1 MKKYAVRAA
10 AIMLAV
16 IIASSSV
23 FAASAAAL
31 EELTGVKSPIISA
44 IEGFFAKTDG
54 QEVQTEQGGEADA
67 SPYALVV
74 SSESMTVT
82 VGKTVKMTA
91 TVSGVEEQ
99 PAINWKSTDTSVATV
114 TADGVVKGIRAG
126 KSAIVATAFVNGETL
141 SGEFVI
147 NVITRSNLVKDY
159 LSKHQ
164 VLSYQYSYVDDYY
177 YTNDRDCWQD
187 NFGFGKFYDIVAPYI
202 LMEYDYV
209 RVFFTY
215 DNKDWMIQLWK
226 GQYGLLFYGGEM
238 GVYNKPHSDKEDTLF
253 TMYGCPDKSD
263 WLKMEMSLYHDKGGG
278 NYVRQFTREYDDY
291 WWCTGFKDGHLR
303 QQEPADELR
312 MIGRITLNDAEMT
325 EMFTQGLIACGF
337 SESKSLSGLELD
349 QFYVDGNDVHIKWQ
363 NISEAENTMPIKI
376 GVGMLVTANIIS
388 FFLMILV
395 FLGMMG
401 MGAFLL
407 FLLI

>member
-10 AIMLAV
+10 AIMLAL

-31 EELTGVKSPIISA
+31 EELTGVKSPIIRA
-44 IEGFFAKTDG
+44 IEGFFAKSDG
-54 QEVQTEQGGEADA
+54 QEVQPEPSGEAEA
-67 SPYALVV
+67 SPNALVV

-91 TVSGVEEQ
+91 SVSGVEEQ

-126 KSAIVATAFVNGETL
+126 KSAIVATAVVNGKTL
-141 SGEFVI
+141 TGEFVI
-147 NVITRSNLVKDY
+147 NVITRSNFVKDY

-164 VLSYQYSYVDDYY
+164 VLSYQYSYIDDYY
-177 YTNDRDCWQD
+177 YTNDKDCWQD

-202 LMEYDYV
+202 LLEYDYV

-238 GVYNKPHSDKEDTLF
+238 GVYNKPHSDEEDTLF
-253 TMYGCPDKSD
+253 TMYGCPEKSD
-263 WLKMEMSLYHDKGGG
+263 WLKMEMSLYHDEGGG

-312 MIGRITLNDAEMT
+312 MIGRITLNNAEMT

-337 SESKSLSGLELD
+337 SESESLSGLELD

-376 GVGMLVTANIIS
+376 GIGMLIGANIIS
-388 FFLMILV
+388 FFIMILV

-407 FLLI
+407 FLL